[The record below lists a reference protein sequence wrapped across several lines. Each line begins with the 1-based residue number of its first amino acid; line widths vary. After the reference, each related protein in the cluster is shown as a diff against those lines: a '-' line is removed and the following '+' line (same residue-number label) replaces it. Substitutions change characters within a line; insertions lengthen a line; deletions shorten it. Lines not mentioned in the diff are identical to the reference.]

1 MNQLILVISSIFITL
16 IFFKSGTDHLK
27 NFANLKTTSLFLS
40 TKFPFNK
47 FNKYFNHLVIIVSSL
62 IEIISP
68 LLILLAIYVPKY
80 SFLGKLA
87 AYLLSFFILTT
98 IVFIHNPVNK
108 SERMNFLKNLSML
121 GGVILLSQLI

>member
-16 IFFKSGTDHLK
+16 IFFKSGTGHLK
-27 NFANLKTTSLFLS
+27 NFANLKATSLFLS